1 MAFAEKRGDWYRIVF
16 RFGGKRYRQTLDTG
30 DEAVADS
37 VVGGVKRTL
46 MLLEQ
51 RVLKI
56 PDDGDVLTFVMSNG
70 QLTKKQLVNEP
81 ASAHAGHP

>member
-51 RVLKI
+51 RVLTC
-56 PDDGDVLTFVMSNG
+56 VFASFSNIG
-70 QLTKKQLVNEP
+70 LHDYSVRQFQEP
-81 ASAHAGHP
+81 SEQSASHTPPRP

>member
-1 MAFAEKRGDWYRIVF
+1 MAFAEKRGDRYRIVF

-56 PDDGDVLTFVMSNG
+56 PDDGDVLTFVM
-70 QLTKKQLVNEP
+70 
-81 ASAHAGHP
+81 